1 MHVRCRGDEGWFA
14 WLERILGG
22 PGDDDGGDLML
33 VPLLRRDPP
42 CTCVQCGGP
51 VPHPVWFRCSPPCAA
66 RHDEE
71 LARRRDA
78 LRAARQL
85 AKLQIDGSN

>member
-1 MHVRCRGDEGWFA
+1 MHVRCRGDEGRA
-14 WLERILGG
+14 LGD
-22 PGDDDGGDLML
+22 PVDDDGGDLML

-71 LARRRDA
+71 LARRRERRDA